1 MEIDEIQKK
10 EEKNLWYCQIY
21 ARKDFKNHII
31 LQTVMTSLAMRT
43 NVLIKPLLRNHL
55 YQVQTEIK
63 ISHLEHNW

>member
-1 MEIDEIQKK
+1 ML
-10 EEKNLWYCQIY
+10 EKTSKIRQ
-21 ARKDFKNHII
+21 NHII

-63 ISHLEHNW
+63 ISHLEHN